1 MEEASNF
8 LPISRKVLDVYISI
22 GEKGDKIQKE
32 IKCFNCVS
40 LLHQIKNYIALYC
53 VGYFEKL
60 SCAPQ
65 KRHLKREKERPYWGI
80 EWKICSCLSSP
91 KTSFWT
97 GVWRADLYLYSTVH
111 LFLDLTINCRVL
123 CIQYSAFDPSS
134 SALASLRQFWEI
146 THILYITCT
155 FCDQQ
160 SGLQGVVR
168 TVHSTFSVYF
178 TQPAQTSEGER
189 ERILIWAL
197 RIVFDFTT
205 DCLALK
211 NKRIGILRFYIYCF
225 YRYIEKS
232 NFETFS
238 R

>member
-1 MEEASNF
+1 MKEALNF
-8 LPISRKVLDVYISI
+8 LPISRKVHDVYISI

-123 CIQYSAFDPSS
+123 YVQYTQ
-134 SALASLRQFWEI
+134 LSLSTLHSRPK
-146 THILYITCT
+146 
-155 FCDQQ
+155 
-160 SGLQGVVR
+160 LQRGKEKGYWYGRCVL
-168 TVHSTFSVYF
+168 F
-178 TQPAQTSEGER
+178 G
-189 ERILIWAL
+189 
-197 RIVFDFTT
+197 TT

-211 NKRIGILRFYIYCF
+211 DKRIGILRFYIYCF
-225 YRYIEKS
+225 YCYIEKS
-232 NFETFS
+232 NLTKGL
-238 R
+238 